1 MEAEKWSVTHGLQGK
16 RQSTFFHFIK
26 KQTNKQTWCPR
37 CSSSYSSEIQK
48 RWTCSQFS
56 HFVWYQTNNLL
67 TIMCKMLC
75 VLSLRD
81 LFDGADFL
89 PVWVAWH
96 SKAHLS
102 FWKRKKPLLSVQAV
116 LWTVCPVKT
125 TLTAW
130 GQSQFTHHC
139 PGKLERFQ
147 RSQLYTGI
155 RADIVTTFFV
165 CLVFFFFFFFF
176 QNSYP

>member
-1 MEAEKWSVTHGLQGK
+1 MGDYQLGMEAEKWSVTHGLQGK

-75 VLSLRD
+75 ALSLRD

-102 FWKRKKPLLSVQAV
+102 ERGKSLFCQCKLYSELSVLWRQPLLPEGSRSSHTTV
-116 LWTVCPVKT
+116 L
-125 TLTAW
+125 A
-130 GQSQFTHHC
+130 
-139 PGKLERFQ
+139 
-147 RSQLYTGI
+147 
-155 RADIVTTFFV
+155 
-165 CLVFFFFFFFF
+165 
-176 QNSYP
+176 N